1 MNKIFILIIT
11 VLTIFIAAYGCS
23 NAVGSDDSTTP
34 PTLYRLQGQQC
45 KDICEIAGA
54 CMVDGVP
61 QDIMCNMGTK
71 RTNCCE
77 YFGLQ

>member
-1 MNKIFILIIT
+1 MKTSLVFMLALMTSIVMII
-11 VLTIFIAAYGCS
+11 GCS
-23 NAVGSDDSTTP
+23 NVMGTDEATP